1 MSQIIKGIAAS
12 DGIGIAKAYTLT
24 EPDLSFEKK
33 QIDDPV
39 AEYQRIEDAFNQS
52 ISELA
57 AIKQNAKSR
66 LSDEELE
73 VFDAHIA
80 ILSDPEM
87 KNQIKDEIESQHVSA
102 EEAMTDVTTNFAN
115 VLAAM
120 TDNKYMQ
127 ERAADVKD
135 VAKRALSHLLGK

>member
-1 MSQIIKGIAAS
+1 MLRTVKGIAAS
-12 DGIGIAKAYTLT
+12 DGIGIAKAYTLI

-33 QIDDPV
+33 TIDDP
-39 AEYQRIEDAFNQS
+39 ATEYQRIEAAFDQS

-57 AIKQNAKSR
+57 TIKQNAKSR

-87 KNQIKDEIESQHVSA
+87 KSQIKDEIENQHISA
-102 EEAMTDVTTNFAN
+102 EEAMTDVTTNFGWQPIW
-115 VLAAM
+115 AAGPV
-120 TDNKYMQ
+120 TRQ
-127 ERAADVKD
+127 SWRGHCG
-135 VAKRALSHLLGK
+135 SQP

>member
-12 DGIGIAKAYTLT
+12 DGIGIAKAYTLI

-33 QIDDPV
+33 TIDDPA
-39 AEYQRIEDAFNQS
+39 AEYQRIEAAFDQS

-57 AIKQNAKSR
+57 TIKQNAKSR

-80 ILSDPEM
+80 ILSDP
-87 KNQIKDEIESQHVSA
+87 K
-102 EEAMTDVTTNFAN
+102 
-115 VLAAM
+115 
-120 TDNKYMQ
+120 
-127 ERAADVKD
+127 
-135 VAKRALSHLLGK
+135 

>member
-1 MSQIIKGIAAS
+1 MLRTVKGIAAS
-12 DGIGIAKAYTLT
+12 DGIGIAKAYTLI

-33 QIDDPV
+33 TIDDP
-39 AEYQRIEDAFNQS
+39 ATEYQRIEAAFDQS

-57 AIKQNAKSR
+57 TIKQNAKSR

-87 KNQIKDEIESQHVSA
+87 KSQIKDEIESQHVSA
-102 EEAMTDVTTNFAN
+102 EEAMTDVTTNFA
-115 VLAAM
+115 
-120 TDNKYMQ
+120 
-127 ERAADVKD
+127 
-135 VAKRALSHLLGK
+135 

>member
-102 EEAMTDVTTNFAN
+102 EEAMKDVTTN
-115 VLAAM
+115 
-120 TDNKYMQ
+120 
-127 ERAADVKD
+127 
-135 VAKRALSHLLGK
+135 